1 MFDVT
6 LLNLNPIEDGLSGA
20 AHGWRAK
27 KVPLFSKLCRT
38 YPTMMKL
45 ATVIHYLKNIQKIYK
60 SSDTPLDFH
69 WHLHFF
75 TGNQQLLLCQEKQLE
90 SMTVIICFNA

>member
-45 ATVIHYLKNIQKIYK
+45 ASYTLLKEHRKNI
-60 SSDTPLDFH
+60 
-69 WHLHFF
+69 
-75 TGNQQLLLCQEKQLE
+75 
-90 SMTVIICFNA
+90 

>member
-1 MFDVT
+1 M
-6 LLNLNPIEDGLSGA
+6 
-20 AHGWRAK
+20 
-27 KVPLFSKLCRT
+27 
-38 YPTMMKL
+38 
-45 ATVIHYLKNIQKIYK
+45 QKTYK

-90 SMTVIICFNA
+90 SITVIICFNA